1 MRLRDYVIRR
11 LLLSIF
17 VIFGVTI
24 ITFSMIFI
32 LTDPV
37 TVFLGHAAY
46 TEEDIAKLKAK
57 YGLDQPIY
65 VQYVRY
71 MINLLRGDWGISLRT
86 YTPVLQDILSNF
98 MSTLELITVSAIL
111 SFLIGLY
118 LGKFSVKHVNK
129 LPDHLVR
136 ITAISGISFPSFWL
150 GLVLMS
156 LAVAAGFT
164 SVTGRIDPYI
174 KDAYPFKTI
183 TGMYLIDTLVQ
194 GDIPAFMSALSHIIL
209 PALTLAAYPAGS
221 IARMIRASMLEVVDE
236 YYILAA
242 KANGLP
248 DEIIDRYV
256 LKNAIGPTITIVGL
270 NFAYYIIGAFY
281 VEYIFSRQGLG
292 SLAGYALFAFDY
304 PTIMGITVFVAV
316 FYIIVNLVVDISQA
330 IIDPR
335 IIRSE

>member
-1 MRLRDYVIRR
+1 
-11 LLLSIF
+11 
-17 VIFGVTI
+17 
-24 ITFSMIFI
+24 
-32 LTDPV
+32 
-37 TVFLGHAAY
+37 
-46 TEEDIAKLKAK
+46 
-57 YGLDQPIY
+57 
-65 VQYVRY
+65 
-71 MINLLRGDWGISLRT
+71 MINLLKGDWGISLRT
-86 YTPVLQDILSNF
+86 YTPVLNDILSNF

-111 SFLIGLY
+111 SFIIGLY
-118 LGKFSVKHVNK
+118 LGKFSVKYVNK
-129 LPDHLVR
+129 LPDHLIRV
-136 ITAISGISFPSFWL
+136 TAISGISFPSFWL

-156 LAVAAGFT
+156 AAVAMGFS
-164 SVTGRIDPYI
+164 SVTGRIDPFI

-183 TGMYLIDTLVQ
+183 TGMYLIDTLIQ

-221 IARMIRASMLEVVDE
+221 IARMVRASMLEVVDE

-248 DEIIDRYV
+248 EDIIDKYV
-256 LKNAIGPTITIVGL
+256 LKNSIGPTITIVGL

-316 FYIIVNLVVDISQA
+316 FYIIVNLIVDISQA